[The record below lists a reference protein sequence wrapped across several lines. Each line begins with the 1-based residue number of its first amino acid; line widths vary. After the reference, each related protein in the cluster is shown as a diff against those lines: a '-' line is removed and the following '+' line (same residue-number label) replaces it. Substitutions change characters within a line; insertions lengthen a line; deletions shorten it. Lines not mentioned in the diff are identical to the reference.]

1 MPSLKI
7 IILVLMLALSGCTP
21 NSNSKVNESVE
32 SVVPV
37 HKGNLEGKL
46 TWRGVV
52 RSASRLEIRADK
64 KVKIG
69 KVHVHNFDAIKKG
82 QLLIEVDRSET
93 LKRKRELQEAFKN
106 QELDFESM
114 KLKYA
119 QGAKNF
125 NRKKTLAEK
134 GILAMKE
141 LEEAQRDYKVLEN
154 ELKAKEL
161 EIQKALREISQSDV
175 ELKAANFYAP
185 TDGVVT
191 GVWDIATGNVEVN
204 AGQALVTIIDPQSF
218 ALWVQVEETNLA
230 MVSLGKKAQVTLDT
244 LPGKVLQGSIFEIS
258 SNAVDTNSR
267 VKMYNMGI
275 AFQGK
280 DLELKEGYAGEGSLI
295 YANKPNALTV
305 PLGALKY
312 LDGKDFLVVAN
323 TLSGSRKTVP
333 IQVGIKTDT
342 EAEIVSGVSET
353 DSVVV
358 SD

>member
-1 MPSLKI
+1 
-7 IILVLMLALSGCTP
+7 
-21 NSNSKVNESVE
+21 
-32 SVVPV
+32 
-37 HKGNLEGKL
+37 
-46 TWRGVV
+46 
-52 RSASRLEIRADK
+52 
-64 KVKIG
+64 
-69 KVHVHNFDAIKKG
+69 
-82 QLLIEVDRSET
+82 
-93 LKRKRELQEAFKN
+93 
-106 QELDFESM
+106 
-114 KLKYA
+114 
-119 QGAKNF
+119 
-125 NRKKTLAEK
+125 
-134 GILAMKE
+134 
-141 LEEAQRDYKVLEN
+141 
-154 ELKAKEL
+154 
-161 EIQKALREISQSDV
+161 
-175 ELKAANFYAP
+175 
-185 TDGVVT
+185 VT
-191 GVWDIATGNVEVN
+191 GVWDPANGNVEAN
-204 AGQALVTIIDPQSF
+204 PGQALVTIIDPQSF

-280 DLELKEGYAGEGSLI
+280 DLELKEGYAGEGALI

-342 EAEIVSGVSET
+342 EAEIVTGVSET